1 MEHIT
6 RRQWEHLENR
16 LNKCPF
22 CDNRVFLIRSD
33 GGDCRYSRECCHGFY
48 VKCWHCQLMFG
59 YEPNR
64 GGIYRIEDLDKL
76 VRDWCEGTAR
86 PRRVIMDRFKV
97 TPAAA
102 RINAGLT
109 QAEAAEKL
117 KLTPSK
123 LSMYE
128 TGLHIL
134 PLDTQKAMA
143 RLYRL
148 ALDQIK
154 EVGK

>member
-1 MEHIT
+1 M
-6 RRQWEHLENR
+6 
-16 LNKCPF
+16 
-22 CDNRVFLIRSD
+22 
-33 GGDCRYSRECCHGFY
+33 SRECRHGFY
-48 VKCWHCQLMFG
+48 IKCMACDLLFG

-64 GGIYRIEDLDKL
+64 GGVWCMDGLDAL
-76 VRDWCEGTAR
+76 VRDWNEGTAR

-128 TGLHIL
+128 TGAYIL

-154 EVGK
+154 EVEK